1 MVLPEQLPEHL
12 QDMAMR
18 IHRYRAPWKFVD
30 EIPETRL
37 AFEYIWVDKEGRVSL
52 GDLTTEPDMVDAFS
66 LFGFAC
72 SLYEV
77 EARANSLI
85 GVLGIREKGEGHDPA
100 H

>member
-12 QDMAMR
+12 QGMAIR
-18 IHRYRAPWKFVD
+18 IQRYRVPWKFVD

-85 GVLGIREKGEGHDPA
+85 GVLGIREKGEGYDPT